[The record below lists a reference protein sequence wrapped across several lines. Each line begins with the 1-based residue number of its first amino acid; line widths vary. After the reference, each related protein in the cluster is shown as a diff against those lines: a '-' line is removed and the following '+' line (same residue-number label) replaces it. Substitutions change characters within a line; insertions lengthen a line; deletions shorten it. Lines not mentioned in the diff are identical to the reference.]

1 MEANEPRADEAAE
14 TPQPRSAPPALS
26 PSAQKVQD
34 ALRALGFT
42 HEVQE
47 SAQAT
52 RTAAE
57 AARAVKC
64 EVGQIAK

>member
-1 MEANEPRADEAAE
+1 MDEPRTDAGE
-14 TPQPRSAPPALS
+14 SAGSAGPASLS
-26 PSAQKVQD
+26 PSAQRVQD

-42 HEVQE
+42 HEVRE
-47 SAQAT
+47 SAQPT

-64 EVGQIAK
+64 DVGQIA